1 MKVAQKKSKG
11 RINASLYF
19 GNVQALEITLKDS
32 EITVEIKDIKASIE
46 FGMGAF
52 LSRKK
57 DSSLMGIIGMLKKR
71 GYKIKIKHGILEFEL

>member
-1 MKVAQKKSKG
+1 MTGTQKETKG
-11 RINASLYF
+11 RIKTSLYF
-19 GNVQALEITLKDS
+19 GKVPALEITLEDS
-32 EITVEIKDIKASIE
+32 EITIEIKDIKASIE